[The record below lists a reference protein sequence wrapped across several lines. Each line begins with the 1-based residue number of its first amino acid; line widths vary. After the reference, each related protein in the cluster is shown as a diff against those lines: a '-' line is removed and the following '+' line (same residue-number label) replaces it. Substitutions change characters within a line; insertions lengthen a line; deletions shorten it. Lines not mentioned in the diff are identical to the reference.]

1 MFAKNNPSSCAF
13 ASIFIHKILI
23 LICIIGPAAKA
34 DVFTFNQATLIAATD
49 TSYDNHD
56 IVIDGALVTI
66 DGEHEFESIK
76 VINGGV
82 LTHSVNQNMHL
93 IVTGAVEVDATSKVD
108 VSDKG
113 LLGISSGGIYTG
125 GSHGGRGGH
134 YSTFQSGPV
143 YGDYQEPVDVGVG
156 GRNGS
161 TSGTGVTR
169 GGGAIRIDA

>member
-1 MFAKNNPSSCAF
+1 
-13 ASIFIHKILI
+13 
-23 LICIIGPAAKA
+23 
-34 DVFTFNQATLIAATD
+34 
-49 TSYDNHD
+49 
-56 IVIDGALVTI
+56 
-66 DGEHEFESIK
+66 
-76 VINGGV
+76 GGV

-113 LLGISSGGIYTG
+113 LLGISSVGIYTG

-169 GGGAIRIDA
+169 GGGAIRIDADEIVLDGGIFANGGSVSSGNQGGGAGGSVWLNVGIL